1 MYCGKRMDSLTL
13 EQQNQRERNAAV
25 FTGHK
30 PTAEAPIVEAG
41 VTINPPKQTLNTRL
55 FNQLMQAL
63 VVLIDVLMLSGAFV
77 LGYYARNTLPIPELP
92 VTEPPPLTEYLPMLG
107 VHTATII
114 IFFYLAR
121 MYHMRRAIHRFDLG
135 VTIAQNVS
143 MGTFIAVAIET
154 LTFKNSG
161 FALDYPR
168 GVIVYAWLLSIIM
181 VMLGREIHRQVV
193 VQLRNL
199 GFGRDHLLIVG
210 TKNMALSIIAQVRR
224 FPQLGYNV
232 IGILEHRSAAQSL
245 DTGDEVLPVF
255 DDYEALPDLIDT
267 YQVSQV
273 IIALPDATRQELV
286 KIVTYCQRGTV
297 DIKIFPDTLAFITSG
312 LTVDELGG
320 VPLLGV
326 RDIALRGW
334 KLSLKRGMDIVGSSL
349 GLIFLSPFLLTIG
362 MIIYFTDR
370 GPVFFCQERVGLDG
384 RPFQMIKFRTM
395 RVDAEK
401 LGKWTTRGD
410 KRVTRIGALLRK
422 TNLDELPNL
431 INVFYG
437 QMSLVGPRPEQVTF
451 VQEFQQKIPR
461 YMERHR
467 EKSGMTGWAQV
478 NGLRGDT
485 SIEERLKY
493 DLYYIENWSVWL
505 DMKIILRTIVQTLL
519 FRSPNAY

>member
-1 MYCGKRMDSLTL
+1 MTL
-13 EQQNQRERNAAV
+13 EQQEQQKV
-25 FTGHK
+25 G
-30 PTAEAPIVEAG
+30 TA
-41 VTINPPKQTLNTRL
+41 TLNSHQDSIKVEVSGLPIASKMPKTQSNSRL
-55 FNQLMQAL
+55 FNQLMQIL
-63 VVLIDVLMLSGAFV
+63 VILIDMLMLSVAFV
-77 LGYYARNTLPIPELP
+77 MGYYARNTLPIPELP
-92 VTEPPPLTEYLPMLG
+92 VNEPPPLSEYIPMMI
-107 VHTATII
+107 VHTLTII

-121 MYHMRRAIHRFDLG
+121 MYHTKRAINRFDLG
-135 VTIAQNVS
+135 VAIGQNVS

-154 LTFKNSG
+154 LAFKNSG

-168 GVIVYAWLLSIIM
+168 GVIVYAWFFSILNVIIGRELHRQIVIQLRKM
-181 VMLGREIHRQVV
+181 GLGRDQ
-193 VQLRNL
+193 
-199 GFGRDHLLIVG
+199 LLIVG
-210 TKNMALSIIAQVRR
+210 TKNMALSIIAQIRR
-224 FPQLGYNV
+224 YPQLGYNV
-232 IGILEHRSAAQSL
+232 IGILEHRSASRTI
-245 DTGDEVLPVF
+245 DTGEEVLPIF
-255 DDYEALPDLIDT
+255 DDYEELPNLIDT
-267 YQVSQV
+267 YQINQV

-312 LTVDELGG
+312 LTVDDLGG

-349 GLIFLSPFLLTIG
+349 GLIFLSPLLLGIAFL
-362 MIIYFTDR
+362 IYITDR

-401 LGKWTTRGD
+401 LGNWTTKGD
-410 KRVTRIGALLRK
+410 KRVTRIGAILRR

-437 QMSLVGPRPEQVTF
+437 QMSLVGPRPEQVSF
-451 VQEFQQKIPR
+451 VKEFQQKIPR

-493 DLYYIENWSVWL
+493 DLYYIENWSVWF
-505 DMKIILRTIVQTLL
+505 DIKIILRTIIQTLL